1 VSTIRTIATIT
12 LALAALAAAVPAAA
26 QRPEELAR
34 QAYEAYTRKDYARS
48 ADLYAAL
55 VRAGDSDPNTFYN
68 AACANALA
76 GRADTAFD
84 MLERAVAAGFIDA
97 ENVKKDP
104 DLASLH
110 ADARWAPLVARIEK
124 AARARD
130 ALWNNPAIATPYRET
145 LPEDERIAGLSRLW
159 SEVKFNFAYFDL
171 VPDLDWDALYLAYL
185 PRVRQTPSTLEY
197 YRLLAEM
204 AARLRDGHTG
214 VYVPK
219 ELYDEVYARPAFS
232 TLLVEDR
239 VLVTRV
245 YDDALRRGGVVPGAE
260 VVEIDGVAVKRYAE
274 ERVAPYQSASTPH
287 DLAARVY
294 GYFLFAGPA
303 SKTVEVTFRS
313 AGGETFTRRIAR
325 LPFEQ
330 GRKVANPPAMELRML
345 PGNVAYVALNSFND
359 DSAAEQF
366 EARFDE
372 IAKADALV
380 LDVRENGGGNS
391 DVGYRVLAC
400 LTDKPFKTSRWQ
412 TRDYRPTFR
421 AWGRG
426 EAVYTEEAGEVQPS
440 GSRLFSKPVVVL
452 TSARTYSAA
461 EDFVVAFD
469 AMKRGA
475 IVGEPTGGST
485 GQPLNFALPGG
496 GGARV
501 CTKRDTYPDGR
512 AFVGVGVQPQT
523 LVRPTVD
530 DVRAGRDTVLEAALD
545 VVRRRAR
552 VLASFP

>member
-1 VSTIRTIATIT
+1 MTRTIVALS
-12 LALAALAAAVPAAA
+12 LALICLAATPVAA
-26 QRPEELAR
+26 QSPEDLGR

-48 ADLYAAL
+48 ADLFAAAI
-55 VRAGDSDPNTFYN
+55 RAGDTDPGTFYN

-76 GRADTAFD
+76 GRADAAFD
-84 MLERAVAAGFIDA
+84 MLERAAEAGFGDVA
-97 ENVKKDP
+97 NLKKDS

-110 ADARWAPLVARIEK
+110 ADARWAALVARFEK
-124 AARARD
+124 IARARD

-145 LPEDERIAGLSRLW
+145 LSEDERIAGLSRLW
-159 SEVKFNFAYFDL
+159 SEVKFNFVNFDL
-171 VPDLDWDALYLAYL
+171 APDVDWDALYVAYL
-185 PRVRQTPSTLEY
+185 PRVREAQTTLEY
-197 YRLLAEM
+197 YRVLTEM

-219 ELYDEVYARPAFS
+219 ELFDAVYARPAFR
-232 TLLVEDR
+232 TVLVEDR
-239 VLVTRV
+239 VVV
-245 YDDALRRGGVVPGAE
+245 SSVFDDRLRGEGIVPGVE
-260 VVEIDGVAVKRYAE
+260 VVEVDGMPVKRYAE
-274 ERVAPYQSASTPH
+274 ERVAPLQSASTPH

-294 GYFLFAGPA
+294 GFALFGGLV
-303 SKTVEVTFRS
+303 SETLDVTFRS
-313 AGGETFTRRIAR
+313 TSGEAFTRKVAR
-325 LPFEQ
+325 LPIAE
-330 GRKVANPPAMELRML
+330 GRKLATPPAMEFRML

-380 LDVRENGGGNS
+380 IDVRENGGGNS
-391 DVGYRVLAC
+391 GVGYRVLAC
-400 LTDKPFKTSRWQ
+400 LTDKPFKTSRWR

-426 EAVYTEEAGEVQPS
+426 EGVHAEEAGEVAPS
-440 GSRLFSKPVVVL
+440 GSRHFSKPVVVL

-461 EDFVVAFD
+461 EDFAVAFD
-469 AMKRGA
+469 AMKRGP

-485 GQPLNFALPGG
+485 GQPLMFALPGG

-512 AFVGVGVQPQT
+512 EFVGVGVQPHT
-523 LVRPTVD
+523 LVRPTLAD
-530 DVRAGRDTVLEAALD
+530 FRAGRDTVLEAALR
-545 VVRRRAR
+545 VVAK
-552 VLASFP
+552 